1 MGENGS
7 KPVRRFRSVRPQDPQ
22 DAPRETAESVL
33 PGVPRVGALDALLR
47 EVDSL
52 RLTLETDLSLAASAV
67 EAGATSVA
75 ADIIDSDR
83 QGLRG
88 FESRALAHLAE
99 LADVDDP
106 ASRTRWWTRVPVA
119 PFVAAA
125 AVVGF
130 LVAVVPQDLSPAPHE
145 VTVASASASQSLEQL
160 TRLAASG
167 NTSEV
172 RSAAVTLHS
181 QLMVL
186 VAQAGNDPA
195 AAKQG
200 LLLLSAERDVIAQS
214 GDSQALRD
222 VLAAS
227 NHLSRLIIQ
236 ALPASVRTNA
246 PTPAVVV
253 PDPTPPASRPST
265 GPSPRPST
273 QPTAQPTAQPTS
285 QPTGQSTPK
294 PTSSPRP
301 TSSPT
306 GSPGVLPT
314 NPALKP

>member
-1 MGENGS
+1 MGEGRS
-7 KPVRRFRSVRPQDPQ
+7 GPVRRFRSARPQATPE
-22 DAPRETAESVL
+22 ASRETAESVL
-33 PGVPRVGALDALLR
+33 PDVPRVGALDALLR

-52 RLTLETDLSLAASAV
+52 RLTLETDLTLAASAV
-67 EAGATSVA
+67 EAGATGIA

-83 QGLRG
+83 DGLRG
-88 FESRALAHLAE
+88 FEARALGHLAE
-99 LADVDDP
+99 LAEVEERP
-106 ASRTRWWTRVPVA
+106 ARSRWRTRVPVA

-130 LVAVVPQDLSPAPHE
+130 LVAVVPQDVSTGPHE
-145 VTVASASASQSLEQL
+145 ITAAPASASQSLEQL

-181 QLMVL
+181 QLMAL
-186 VAQAGNDPA
+186 VAQAGTDPA

-214 GDSQALRD
+214 GDSQVLRD

-227 NHLSRLIIQ
+227 NHLSNLIIQ
-236 ALPASVRTNA
+236 ALPASVRTAA
-246 PTPAVVV
+246 PTPAVAV
-253 PDPTPPASRPST
+253 PATPPASRPSS
-265 GPSPRPST
+265 GPSAKPSAQPAAQPTT
-273 QPTAQPTAQPTS
+273 QPTTQPTS
-285 QPTGQSTPK
+285 KPTAR

-301 TSSPT
+301 SSSPT
-306 GSPGVLPT
+306 SSPGVLPT
-314 NPALKP
+314 SPAVKP